1 MRYLQAINKCGDR
14 HMTKDPQ
21 APAIRRPFFFRC
33 PEDLRQQLERAA
45 EEAERPLA
53 GEIIV
58 RLRAS
63 LRRQKPEEVA
73 A

>member
-1 MRYLQAINKCGDR
+1 
-14 HMTKDPQ
+14 MTKDPQ
-21 APAIRRPFFFRC
+21 AQPDRRPFFFRC

-45 EEAERPLA
+45 EEAERPLC

-63 LRRQKPEEVA
+63 LKRRKSEEAVA
-73 A
+73 